1 MATATAAS
9 DEVVVVPDPSETVA
23 ARILRFLAKAPL
35 NLLLIVIAVFW
46 LVPTIGLFFTSLMSA
61 NDFASI
67 GWWKL
72 ISNPHIATWDN
83 YSNLV
88 HHTSIP
94 VVAVDHR
101 ADRDRRHD
109 PADHHRLPRRLRLRV
124 ARIPGSRLGLHR
136 SSSACSSCR
145 CRWR

>member
-1 MATATAAS
+1 MATASRS
-9 DEVVVVPDPSETVA
+9 DDVVVVPDPSETVA

-35 NLLLIVIAVFW
+35 NLLLIVIAVIW
-46 LVPTIGLFFTSLMSA
+46 LVPTIGLFLTSLMSA
-61 NDFASI
+61 NDFASF
-67 GWWKL
+67 GWWKV
-72 ISNPHIATWDN
+72 ISHPHIATWDN

-94 VVAVDHR
+94 ASLWVTD

-109 PADHHRLPRRLRLRV
+109 PADHHRLARRLRLRV
-124 ARIPGSRLGLHR
+124 ARIPGPRLGLHR